1 MSVKSLKIAI
11 KLIARGERLIITSI
25 GDAKIDLKL
34 SFILAFYAII
44 LLIIIAYRV
53 IGGLISQIGALLTV
67 IFLITIIGLSF
78 FFLIGEC
85 LLFLL

>member
-1 MSVKSLKIAI
+1 MAI
-11 KLIARGERLIITSI
+11 ELIIRGERLIITPI
-25 GDAKIDLKL
+25 GDAKINLKL
-34 SFILAFYAII
+34 FFILAFCAII
-44 LLIIIAYRV
+44 LLIIITRRV

-78 FFLIGEC
+78 FFFISEC